1 MNQAIL
7 AGILASTNNQT
18 ESVIRLE
25 IIFVVLLSVAALVA
39 YFSRRLRHLPYT
51 VALVIAGGA
60 LTFISGET
68 ISFGADFGDI
78 ILLLLVPPLV
88 FEATLH
94 IKWEALRRDLLP
106 ILLLALVGS
115 LVGAFLVAWPVSYLL
130 GFTPLAAFAFGAL
143 ISATDPVAVISFF
156 RGLGVS
162 QRLALLVEGESLF
175 NDGVAIVLFT
185 VALGVGEAMLNG
197 GDETVH
203 LNQALLQFIRV
214 AGGGLL
220 IGSASGYIV
229 STIIL
234 KQVDDHLIETATTV
248 ALAFGSF
255 VVAEQ
260 LHLSGIL
267 AVVAAGIFVGNIG
280 SQNTSP
286 TTQIALNN
294 FWEFLAF
301 TANSIVFLLIGLQTH
316 IDDMVQIAAKIG
328 VAIVAVLVSRAIVV
342 YGLTALNNRFN
353 RTGRI
358 PIHFRHVMF
367 WGGLRGAISLALA
380 VKLAESPNI
389 FGRSVTNDIV
399 LMTFGVVLFT
409 LLAQATTLTSLLRRL
424 GLTRKPTHVM
434 EKERQQGQLLAK
446 RAGKAT
452 LDKLYHEGGLA
463 REIWQAMAA
472 VYDEEIVHASRDLIS
487 HLQNYAE
494 LKQQMVMQARQET
507 LKAERSALAEALRR
521 GLIGEEVYQELVE
534 HTDNRAAALTI
545 LRQSQE
551 ETDEG
556 RPSTKGMTP

>member
-1 MNQAIL
+1 MNQATL
-7 AGILASTNNQT
+7 ANLLASTANQT
-18 ESVIRLE
+18 DSFIRLE
-25 IIFVVLLSVAALVA
+25 IIFVVLLSIAALVA

-51 VALVIAGGA
+51 VALVLVGGA

-68 ISFGADFGDI
+68 ISFGANFGDI
-78 ILLLLVPPLV
+78 ILLLLVPPLI

-130 GFTPLAAFAFGAL
+130 GFAPLAAFTFGAL
-143 ISATDPVAVISFF
+143 MSATDPVAVISFF

-162 QRLALLVEGESLF
+162 QRLALLIEGESLF

-185 VALGVGEAMLNG
+185 VALGIGEAMSNG
-197 GDETVH
+197 AAETFQF
-203 LNQALLQFIRV
+203 NQALLQFIRV

-220 IGSASGYIV
+220 IGITSGYIV
-229 STIIL
+229 STVIL

-255 VVAEQ
+255 VLAEQ
-260 LHLSGIL
+260 FHLSGIL

-301 TANSIVFLLIGLQTH
+301 TANSFVFLLIGLQTH
-316 IDDMVQIAAKIG
+316 INDMVQIVPKIG
-328 VAIVAVLVSRAIVV
+328 VAIVAVLVSRAIIV

-353 RTGRI
+353 RLGRI
-358 PIHFRHVMF
+358 PPHFQHVMF

-380 VKLAESPNI
+380 VKLAESPDI
-389 FGRSVTNDIV
+389 LGGTVTSDIL

-446 RAGKAT
+446 RAGKAM

-463 REIWQAMAA
+463 REVWQAMAV
-472 VYDEEIVHASRDLIS
+472 VYDDEIAHSSHGLIT

-494 LKQQMVMQARQET
+494 LKQQMVMQARHET

-521 GLIGEEVYQELVE
+521 GLIGEEVYRELVE
-534 HTDNRAAALTI
+534 YTDNRAAALTI
-545 LRQSQE
+545 LQHSQDENDNNRQPAAGS
-551 ETDEG
+551 G
-556 RPSTKGMTP
+556 P